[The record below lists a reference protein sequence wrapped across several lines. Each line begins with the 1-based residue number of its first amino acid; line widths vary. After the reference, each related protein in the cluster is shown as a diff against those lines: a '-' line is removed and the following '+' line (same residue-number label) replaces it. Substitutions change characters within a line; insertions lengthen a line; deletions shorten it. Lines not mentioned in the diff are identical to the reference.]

1 MDERADR
8 ERAFHDERY
17 ADDPRVRLA
26 PAYRAARAARD
37 AYRDRVAAAG
47 AGGDALEV
55 GCGAGGA
62 ARVLGPVARS
72 LIGIDVS
79 PVALDAARA
88 QVAARS
94 AGWSARI
101 DFMEMDAESL
111 SFPDGTFDLVC
122 GRGILHH
129 VDAARLAAEAA
140 RVLRP
145 GGRAVFLEPLGH
157 NPFGNLFRRLTPRL
171 RSEDEHPLLE
181 ADLESL
187 HDAYAE
193 VRVER
198 YALLTPLAIPLLRW
212 RAGLRLVAMLERAD
226 RWLFARSAWARRWAW
241 IAVIEARTG
250 GLPDGPAQHD
260 GDHPARGASLTQ
272 GVAGGSGQV
281 VGA

>member
-1 MDERADR
+1 MGERADR

-26 PAYRAARAARD
+26 PAYRAAGAARD

-88 QVAARS
+88 YVAARS
-94 AGWSARI
+94 AGWPARI
-101 DFMEMDAESL
+101 EFRQMDAESL

-122 GRGILHH
+122 GGGILHH
-129 VDAARLAAEAA
+129 VDAVRVAAEAA

-157 NPFGNLFRRLTPRL
+157 NPFVNLFRRLTPRL

-181 ADLESL
+181 ADL
-187 HDAYAE
+187 DALRE
-193 VRVER
+193 VFGGVQVER
-198 YALLTPLAIPLLRW
+198 FALLTPLAIPLLRW

-226 RWLFARSAWARRWAW
+226 RWLFARSSWARRWAW
-241 IAVIEARTG
+241 IVVVEAR
-250 GLPDGPAQHD
+250 A
-260 GDHPARGASLTQ
+260 
-272 GVAGGSGQV
+272 
-281 VGA
+281 